1 LSPDHNPET
10 KENQVYVTPASFD
23 SFGRELTHAAAER
36 LSRNWPRLLL
46 NGLLLILAGVL
57 IFSIDWSVR
66 SLAIFIG
73 ALFIFEGFGA
83 MLTTGIDSRAANVVT
98 GLLSVAAGIA
108 IIAWP
113 SPSLTVLAIF
123 LGSWLI
129 VIGTV
134 GISGAFAAR
143 KVLDDWWL
151 LLLLGLVEVPL
162 GVLAL
167 ADPGATL
174 AALIIVGGIWAVAI
188 GATRIVLAFQL
199 RDLPNE
205 VDKAY
210 AEPTANGEAGRSQSE
225 RHSRAAGA
233 SSS

>member
-1 LSPDHNPET
+1 MF
-10 KENQVYVTPASFD
+10 VTPASFD
-23 SFGRELTHAAAER
+23 SFGRELTRAAAER
-36 LSRNWPRLLL
+36 LSRNWPGLLAG
-46 NGLLLILAGVL
+46 GLLLILAGVL
-57 IFSIDWSVR
+57 IFSIDWSVS

-73 ALFIFEGFGA
+73 ALFMFEGFGA
-83 MLTTGIDSRAANVVT
+83 LLTSGIDGHAANVVT
-98 GLLSVAAGIA
+98 GLLSVATGIV

-129 VIGTV
+129 VMGTLA
-134 GISGAFAAR
+134 ISGAFAAR

-151 LLLLGLVEVPL
+151 LLLVGLVEVPL

-174 AALIIVGGIWAVAI
+174 AALITVGGIWAVVI
-188 GATRIVLAFQL
+188 GATRIVLAFRL

-210 AEPTANGEAGRSQSE
+210 AGRTSNGTAGGSQSQ
-225 RHSRAAGA
+225 RHAQAAGA

>member
-1 LSPDHNPET
+1 
-10 KENQVYVTPASFD
+10 
-23 SFGRELTHAAAER
+23 
-36 LSRNWPRLLL
+36 
-46 NGLLLILAGVL
+46 VL
-57 IFSIDWSVR
+57 
-66 SLAIFIG
+66 G
-73 ALFIFEGFGA
+73 
-83 MLTTGIDSRAANVVT
+83 
-98 GLLSVAAGIA
+98 
-108 IIAWP
+108 
-113 SPSLTVLAIF
+113 IF

-134 GISGAFAAR
+134 ISGAFAAR

-174 AALIIVGGIWAVAI
+174 AALITVGGIWAVAI

-199 RDLPNE
+199 RNLPNE

-210 AEPTANGEAGRSQSE
+210 AGRTSNGATGRSQVRALRPSGGSRIE
-225 RHSRAAGA
+225 LKGHPQPRGILHRRSVRAPARAAHRRLSG
-233 SSS
+233 SNGLTTDSRG

>member
-1 LSPDHNPET
+1 MF
-10 KENQVYVTPASFD
+10 VTPASFD
-23 SFGRELTHAAAER
+23 SFGRALTRAAAER
-36 LSRNWPRLLL
+36 LSRNWPGLLAG
-46 NGLLLILAGVL
+46 GLLLILAGVL
-57 IFSIDWSVR
+57 IFSIDWSVS

-73 ALFIFEGFGA
+73 ALFIIEGFGA
-83 MLTTGIDSRAANVVT
+83 LLTSGIDGHAANVVT
-98 GLLSVAAGIA
+98 GVLSVAAGIA

-129 VIGTV
+129 VMGTV

-167 ADPGATL
+167 ANPGATL
-174 AALIIVGGIWAVAI
+174 AALITVGGIWAVAI
-188 GATRIVLAFQL
+188 GATRIVLAFRL

-210 AEPTANGEAGRSQSE
+210 AGRTSNGTAGGSQSE
-225 RHSRAAGA
+225 PYSSRAAGA